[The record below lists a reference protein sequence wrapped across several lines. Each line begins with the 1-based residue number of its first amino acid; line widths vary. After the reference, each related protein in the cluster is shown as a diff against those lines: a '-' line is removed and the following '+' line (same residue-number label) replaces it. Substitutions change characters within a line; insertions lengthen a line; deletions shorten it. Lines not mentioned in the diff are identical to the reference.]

1 MVRWDITATDNMNK
15 INLFK
20 VLLFALVG
28 GTITFTACSPTNEPI
43 TNNKPT
49 AEPGGV
55 TIEKPNGVLPGLFA
69 INESGTQIQFS
80 MGNLQ
85 YTQSTATWSF
95 AEHQYDFIGTDN
107 VTGGSVSHYANN
119 SDSKNGTDLAD
130 KIDLF
135 GWSGSTGVAKWG
147 FSISIDYTDYSGN
160 FKDWGQN
167 VISNGGNKANQWRM
181 LTENE
186 WYYLLNTRANA
197 STLKGVARINLN
209 ADGSEYANGLI
220 LLPDNWTAPAGIS
233 FKSGFASEWSVQA
246 YADYQT
252 FTLEEWS
259 KLESAGVVFLPASG
273 FCYGTDVD
281 YVGNSGDY
289 WSATPYDES
298 SAWYLYFYSDEAY
311 MSHSTRYNGQAVRLV
326 QDAK

>member
-1 MVRWDITATDNMNK
+1 MKKYFFLFFFCATAMLLPAQKTMYVWQGNGYTEFAVSEVDSVTFSEPAPVVPEGVLSG
-15 INLFK
+15 LFS
-20 VLLFALVG
+20 V
-28 GTITFTACSPTNEPI
+28 SPT
-43 TNNKPT
+43 KQ
-49 AEPGGV
+49 V
-55 TIEKPNGVLPGLFA
+55 R
-69 INESGTQIQFS
+69 FS
-80 MGNLQ
+80 QGNLQ
-85 YTQSTATWSF
+85 YTQSTDTWAF
-95 AEHQYDFIGTDN
+95 AVNQYDIIGKGNRVD
-107 VTGGSVSHYANN
+107 SV
-119 SDSKNGTDLAD
+119 LAD

-135 GWSGSTGVAKWG
+135 GWSGSTGAAKWG
-147 FSISIDYTDYSGN
+147 ISTSYDDEDYSGD

-167 VISNGGNKANQWRM
+167 AISNGGNKANQWRT
-181 LTENE
+181 LTYDE
-186 WYYLLNTRANA
+186 WYYLLDTRANA